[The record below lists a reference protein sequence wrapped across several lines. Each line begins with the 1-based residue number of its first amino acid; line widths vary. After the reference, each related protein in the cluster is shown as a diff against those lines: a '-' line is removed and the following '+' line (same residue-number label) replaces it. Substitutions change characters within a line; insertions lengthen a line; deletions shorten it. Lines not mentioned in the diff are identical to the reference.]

1 MSSLALPTPSS
12 SFSLSFLLKSPS
24 YAVVCFAHSPSAPKG
39 QRWQSPDS
47 PEQSTLGP
55 SPGFALAPLTKTAL
69 IPNLS
74 ASTLH
79 GPQTVSSAYLTSLHS
94 CGAQLTRAKRQAQ
107 KILSGSWS
115 WTRCEFQDPDCQ
127 DPDHACCRVHGMAGH
142 VSSQDCFPD
151 VVLTIVG
158 TRLPK

>member
-115 WTRCEFQDPDCQ
+115 WTRCEFQD
-127 DPDHACCRVHGMAGH
+127 HACCRVHGMAIH

-158 TRLPK
+158 THLPK